1 MLITEAMLR
10 PKTPTPT
17 DKRQLQA
24 SKLRSQNLYLS
35 ALLQK
40 KYRLELEIK
49 RQQKVLKKTQTS
61 SMKQLNESI
70 QAIVKDFNPDLQSS
84 LSKNQEQVLLEGV
97 TKEELQVLVELDRL
111 IEDSE
116 RTLKEIKGLK
126 LDP

>member
-1 MLITEAMLR
+1 
-10 PKTPTPT
+10 
-17 DKRQLQA
+17 
-24 SKLRSQNLYLS
+24 
-35 ALLQK
+35 
-40 KYRLELEIK
+40 
-49 RQQKVLKKTQTS
+49 
-61 SMKQLNESI
+61 MKQLNESI